1 MSPKARKALKEL
13 GIPIRKPRVEKGKEK
28 SNYEPP
34 HIEELPE
41 SRTRTASPAPQPTNN
56 QAGGPRQSAKK
67 LSHRVENTG
76 TGSAS
81 AQVCLAISPD
91 HQLLTRGPEKA
102 PFPRQGSQI
111 CSYCTFTACASQN
124 SFPDSYPVCL
134 SSCKMPTSRDIFLRL
149 TSGCLTLFS
158 AVCLG
163 LRTL

>member
-91 HQLLTRGPEKA
+91 HQLLTRGPKRP
-102 PFPRQGSQI
+102 PFPARDPKSVPTALSQPVPARTHSQTVTPSACLHAKCLHPGTFSYVLLQG
-111 CSYCTFTACASQN
+111 
-124 SFPDSYPVCL
+124 V
-134 SSCKMPTSRDIFLRL
+134 
-149 TSGCLTLFS
+149 
-158 AVCLG
+158 
-163 LRTL
+163 